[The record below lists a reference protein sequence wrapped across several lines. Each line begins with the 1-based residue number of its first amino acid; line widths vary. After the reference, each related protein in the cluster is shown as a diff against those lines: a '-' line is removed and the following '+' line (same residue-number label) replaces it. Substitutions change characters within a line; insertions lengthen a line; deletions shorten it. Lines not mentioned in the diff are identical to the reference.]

1 MSKLLIYPDVF
12 VWCKGDMVLL
22 YNARTGVKL
31 QHKVTEQIKAIYEQ
45 INNLDNLYTAVLEL
59 HNLDEDS
66 KQFVSNIEAMSL
78 GKLMNDNS
86 SSISIPPL
94 LKIHNERYVNK
105 SESRTNILNYLSSI
119 TIHIGG
125 YNINNEYYK
134 QTIYPASSERT
145 INYEHVKS
153 FLAPLHSNNIETI
166 NVVLPNKCDS
176 KLMHFLDSIKGACK
190 NLELFYLPLSEEV
203 SHILPL
209 FKKYKTHII
218 CETIDRSH
226 SYSLIY
232 EIHSSGI
239 DLSSLRFHFIT
250 KSADDYNYWLKE
262 VCSNSITNYTICP
275 IYDNNLDFFSNY
287 IFLSEQDILGLQPS
301 KREIYIHQTLNIYN
315 FGKLTITPDGE
326 VYSGLYSSLLGTTDE
341 HIRDIIFKEL
351 ASEKSWFYT
360 RNYETCKK
368 CVFQWLC
375 PSPSVY
381 EEATGHI
388 GCLINNNTK

>member
-1 MSKLLIYPDVF
+1 MKNDLRITEKDV
-12 VWCKGDMVLL
+12 
-22 YNARTGVKL
+22 
-31 QHKVTEQIKAIYEQ
+31 
-45 INNLDNLYTAVLEL
+45 
-59 HNLDEDS
+59 
-66 KQFVSNIEAMSL
+66 
-78 GKLMNDNS
+78 
-86 SSISIPPL
+86 
-94 LKIHNERYVNK
+94 
-105 SESRTNILNYLSSI
+105 LSSI
-119 TIHIGG
+119 INLKQLTFEVTDACNLKCKYCSYGDLYVG
-125 YNINNEYYK
+125 YDRRKSTFMTFEQGRIINNEYYK

-209 FKKYKTHII
+209 FKKYKTHVI

-388 GCLINNNTK
+388 GCLINNNTKKIKL